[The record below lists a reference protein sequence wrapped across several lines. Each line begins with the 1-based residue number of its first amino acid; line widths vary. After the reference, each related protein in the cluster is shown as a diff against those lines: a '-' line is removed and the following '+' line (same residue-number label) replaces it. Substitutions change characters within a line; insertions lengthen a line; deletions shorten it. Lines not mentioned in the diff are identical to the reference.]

1 MQLIMM
7 LLKKTVYDKL
17 FAKVNNIDSS
27 EFALKTKYDTDKLDL
42 EKRISDEDKKNPDTS
57 VHVKKTR
64 LEC

>member
-1 MQLIMM
+1 M

-27 EFALKTKYDTDKLDL
+27 EFALKTKYDKDKLDL